1 MISEIAQ
8 RIANEGGFALIAD
21 YGHCGEKSDTFR
33 VSKLLLLSS
42 RWISCSFF
50 NYLFSLLVSF
60 SCLIRRSLDIH
71 AAHALVRA
79 LIHSRLDYCNGVLA
93 GLSLEKYRRLQSIM
107 KASARLVLRLPSY
120 ASVTQ
125 LMHDRLYWLDVP
137 QRIKYK
143 LCVLTFKCIHKSA
156 PGYLSR
162 HCTSMSSLPGRS
174 QLRSAA
180 AGQLVVPFSKT
191 KTLGDKGFVISGPS
205 TWNSL
210 FQSFMIKPCLCS
222 LSKSIWKLFCFKL
235 NELSCSSCS
244 FIHYLSNFDSKLPN
258 GQQVC
263 SLPFRDGLPLE
274 SICLIIIIII
284 VLFQIYCFIFSFLIL
299 TVLSTSIFKLYSLF
313 SHSFFLD
320 LFVLLL
326 NFLLSTSFEQTC
338 FSSVLHCR
346 PFEVTNCS
354 IHCVSPERPT
364 WQLMSILLLS
374 RKWLKIKVFSEFYI
388 LEFTF
393 C

>member
-1 MISEIAQ
+1 MTPL
-8 RIANEGGFALIAD
+8 LIAGAVIQPSSHVRNLGVTLD
-21 YGHCGEKSDTFR
+21 SDLSMTTHIN
-33 VSKLLLLSS
+33 KLAAV
-42 RWISCSFF
+42 CFF
-50 NYLFSLLVSF
+50 HIRQLR
-60 SCLIRRSLDIH
+60 LIRRSLDID

-125 LMHDRLYWLDVP
+125 LMHDRLHWLDVP

-162 HCTSMSSLPGRS
+162 HCTSVSSLPGRS

-210 FQSFMIKPCLCS
+210 SS
-222 LSKSIWKLFCFKL
+222 
-235 NELSCSSCS
+235 EL
-244 FIHYLSNFDSKLPN
+244 HD
-258 GQQVC
+258 Q
-263 SLPFRDGLPLE
+263 
-274 SICLIIIIII
+274 
-284 VLFQIYCFIFSFLIL
+284 
-299 TVLSTSIFKLYSLF
+299 TMSLF
-313 SHSFFLD
+313 SFK
-320 LFVLLL
+320 
-326 NFLLSTSFEQTC
+326 
-338 FSSVLHCR
+338 
-346 PFEVTNCS
+346 S
-354 IHCVSPERPT
+354 I
-364 WQLMSILLLS
+364 
-374 RKWLKIKVFSEFYI
+374 
-388 LEFTF
+388 
-393 C
+393 